1 MRLES
6 KKYLFDILSAA
17 ELLIEFTAGKNF
29 SDYEHDA
36 MLRAAVE
43 RKFEIMGEALNQLA
57 KIDEPTAERISE
69 YKRIIGFRNALIR
82 GYFDVNDSVVWDVL
96 QKDLPVV
103 HREAE
108 EMLAED

>member
-17 ELLIEFTAGKNF
+17 ELLIEFTAGKDF
-29 SDYEHDA
+29 SDYERDA

-43 RKFEIMGEALNQLA
+43 RKFEIIGEALNQLA
-57 KIDEPTAERISE
+57 KIDEPTAGRISE
-69 YKRIIGFRNALIR
+69 YKRIIGFRNALIH
-82 GYFDVNDSVVWDVL
+82 GYANVINSLVWGTL
-96 QKDLPVV
+96 ETDLPVLC
-103 HREAE
+103 REVE

>member
-17 ELLIEFTAGKNF
+17 ELLIEFTSGKNF
-29 SDYEHDA
+29 SDYEGDA

-43 RKFEIMGEALNQLA
+43 RMFGIIGEALSQLA

-69 YKRIIGFRNALIR
+69 YKRVIGFRNTLIH
-82 GYFDVNDSVVWDVL
+82 GYSNVNNSVVWDAL
-96 QKDLPVV
+96 QKDLPVL
-103 HREAE
+103 HREAK
-108 EMLAED
+108 EMLDED

>member
-1 MRLES
+1 MRIES
-6 KKYLFDILSAA
+6 KKYLFDVFSAA

-29 SDYEHDA
+29 SDYERDA

-43 RKFEIMGEALNQLA
+43 RKFEIIGEALNQLA
-57 KIDEPTAERISE
+57 KIDEPTAQRISE
-69 YKRIIGFRNALIR
+69 YKRIIGFRNALIH

-96 QKDLPVV
+96 QKDLPIL

-108 EMLAED
+108 DMLAED